1 MAQGGNKPWQDFFN
15 SHGSNKIEGRTFDD
29 STIQERYDSEAGEE
43 WKDRLTAK
51 IEGKEYVPGEKK
63 PAPKP
68 KKAAGPAALS
78 SQPGSRSQTPLSRA
92 KGSEMGTPRS
102 NSPALGTSSLSKK
115 AQNEAYFAR
124 MGAENLNRP
133 EDLPPNQ
140 GGKYAGFGS
149 DPFPKKQD
157 DEMDLPNANDFQTDP
172 VGALTKG
179 FGWLGA
185 TVSRNAKVGYDG
197 WVKPGMQKVCT
208 LGSLVSIC
216 YLLKVN

>member
-1 MAQGGNKPWQDFFN
+1 
-15 SHGSNKIEGRTFDD
+15 
-29 STIQERYDSEAGEE
+29 
-43 WKDRLTAK
+43 
-51 IEGKEYVPGEKK
+51 
-63 PAPKP
+63 
-68 KKAAGPAALS
+68 
-78 SQPGSRSQTPLSRA
+78 
-92 KGSEMGTPRS
+92 MGTPRS
-102 NSPALGTSSLSKK
+102 NSPAIGTASLSKK

-157 DEMDLPNANDFQTDP
+157 DDMNLPNANDFQTDP

-197 WVKPGMQKVCT
+197 WVKPGMQKVWAR
-208 LGSLVSIC
+208 GSLVFFLFVEGILTYSAACRDRYFCDRLIYSC
-216 YLLKVN
+216 YSWYYSSTRY